1 MVLHTPAGL
10 VLAAYALGI
19 TWVAWHFFRMLW
31 GRHSSTVNVKHYGED
46 RRKCPYIAPCP
57 IPSHIN
63 LTERYIMNER
73 GMLLYTC
80 AWRPTHIEKPKGLIV
95 QCCGFAD
102 SNTFLP
108 MSRSIR
114 LAEQGF
120 VVVGMDPEGHGRS
133 DGLHAYVPSFPTLV
147 EDYWQWFNQKIKTNP
162 AYKDLPVFLAG
173 ESMGG
178 NVAIQL
184 LLRDRVENKKSKC
197 FFSGAVLLAPMVR
210 ISPDMKPPE
219 FLVNLL
225 KIVAPFVPTLPV
237 APTKDVLA
245 QAFRRPEILE
255 MARGSPYGYRM
266 KPRLGT
272 ALQVGREERRVCC
285 MCDFVVFDVAN
296 TSY

>member
-1 MVLHTPAGL
+1 MPLYCTLSYPVTYEFDREIH
-10 VLAAYALGI
+10 
-19 TWVAWHFFRMLW
+19 
-31 GRHSSTVNVKHYGED
+31 NV
-46 RRKCPYIAPCP
+46 
-57 IPSHIN
+57 
-63 LTERYIMNER
+63 ER

-95 QCCGFAD
+95 QCCEFAD

-108 MSRSIR
+108 RKRSIR
-114 LAEQGF
+114 LAERGF
-120 VVVGMDPEGHGRS
+120 VVVGMDPEGHGLS
-133 DGLHAYVPSFPTLV
+133 DGLHAYIPSFPTLV
-147 EDYWQWFNQKIKTNP
+147 EDYWQWFNQEIKTNP
-162 AYKDLPVFLAG
+162 AYKDFPVFLLG
-173 ESMGG
+173 ESLGG

-197 FFSGAVLLAPMVR
+197 FSSGAVLLLRDRVEKKKSKCFFSGAVLLAPMVR
-210 ISPDMKPPE
+210 ISPDIKPPE

-225 KIVAPFVPTLPV
+225 KQVAPFVHTLPV

-272 ALQVGREERRVCC
+272 ALQVGREGGRVLY
-285 MCDFVVFDVAN
+285 V
-296 TSY
+296 

>member
-1 MVLHTPAGL
+1 MPLYCTLSYPVTYEFDREIH
-10 VLAAYALGI
+10 
-19 TWVAWHFFRMLW
+19 
-31 GRHSSTVNVKHYGED
+31 NV
-46 RRKCPYIAPCP
+46 
-57 IPSHIN
+57 
-63 LTERYIMNER
+63 ER

-95 QCCGFAD
+95 QCCEFAD

-108 MSRSIR
+108 RKRSIR

-133 DGLHAYVPSFPTLV
+133 DGLHAYIPSFPTLV
-147 EDYWQWFNQKIKTNP
+147 EDYWQWFNQEIKTNP
-162 AYKDLPVFLAG
+162 AYKDFPVFLLG
-173 ESMGG
+173 ESLGG

-184 LLRDRVENKKSKC
+184 LLRDRVENKNSKC
-197 FFSGAVLLAPMVR
+197 FFLGAVLLAPMVR
-210 ISPDMKPPE
+210 ISPDIKPPE

-225 KIVAPFVPTLPV
+225 KQVAPFVPTLPV

-272 ALQVGREERRVCC
+272 ALQVGTLLPSNPPSLPPSLPPKVVLAQAFRRPEILEMARGSPYMYRMKPRLGTALQVGREGGRVLY
-285 MCDFVVFDVAN
+285 V
-296 TSY
+296 